1 MKTEYIHKVKYYET
15 DAMGI
20 THHSNYVRWMEE
32 ARIEFMDNFDYSYK
46 KLESMGIASPVLGYN
61 CEIKHSTKFD
71 DIVKIIPK
79 VIEYNSVR
87 LKIEYA
93 MFCNDKLVAKGET
106 KHCFTN
112 QAGVPIR
119 LNKECKELDE
129 KLKLEL
135 INE

>member
-32 ARIEFMDNFDYSYK
+32 ARIEFMDNFGYSYK
-46 KLESMGIASPVLGYN
+46 KLESIGIASPVLGYS

-71 DIVKIIPK
+71 DIVKIIPS

-87 LKIEYA
+87 LKIEYT
-93 MFCNDKLVAKGET
+93 MFCNDKLIAKGET
-106 KHCFTN
+106 NHCFTN
-112 QAGVPIR
+112 QSGLPIR
-119 LNKECKELDE
+119 LNKECFELDE

-135 INE
+135 TND